1 MGIVFLFAS
10 GYLLTR
16 RREAAIEVEPA
27 LAA

>member
-1 MGIVFLFAS
+1 VFLFAS

-16 RREAAIEVEPA
+16 RRDAALEVEAEAA